1 MAQGAGRDMNNY
13 STYQSPYSWRY
24 GSEKMR
30 RVWSEEHKRKL
41 WRQLWVW
48 LAEVQASCGL
58 VSEDQA
64 AILRSGVDEVN
75 VNRSLEIEKEIK
87 HDLMAE
93 LEVFADQSPGAGGIL
108 HLGATS
114 MDIKDNAAALQS
126 REAAELIREQLARL
140 LHLFAEKIDRH
151 ADLPV
156 IAFTHLQPA
165 EPTTLGYRFSLSAQD
180 LLESYRE
187 LSLLMKNIRGKGFT
201 GAVGT
206 SASFGDLIGVEE
218 LADFQQKLADKM
230 GLDFYPVV
238 SQTYPRSQDFRL
250 LTALAGI
257 GAVLYKFAFDL
268 RILQNPLLG
277 EWAEAFGEDQ
287 VGSSAMPFKR
297 NPILSEK
304 LNSLGRLLAQFP
316 RVAWDNA
323 AHSLLERTL
332 DDSAN
337 RRTILPEGFLV
348 ADEMLLTAG
357 KILDT
362 LRIDPDRMEQNLAR
376 FGPFAG
382 TERVLMALGK
392 AGADRQQMHNVL
404 RKHSLQAW
412 EAIQRGDANPLFDD
426 LAADPEI
433 TRYLDPEE
441 LWGLLE
447 VEAYLGDAPARA
459 RNLAA
464 AIRREVPQPAQD

>member
-1 MAQGAGRDMNNY
+1 MNNY

-48 LAEVQASCGL
+48 LAEVQVRYGL

-64 AILRSGVDEVN
+64 AILRSAVDEVN
-75 VNRSLEIEKEIK
+75 VHRSLEIEKEIK

-93 LEVFADQSPGAGGIL
+93 LEVFADQSTGAGGIL

-126 REAAELIREQLARL
+126 REAVELIRERLARL
-140 LHLFAEKIDRH
+140 LHLFAEKIDRQ

-187 LSLLMKNIRGKGFT
+187 LSLLIKNIRGKGFT

-218 LADFQQKLADKM
+218 LADFQQQLADKM

-238 SQTYPRSQDFRL
+238 SQTYPRSQDYRL

-277 EWAEAFGEDQ
+277 EWAEVFGEEQ

-304 LNSLGRLLAQFP
+304 LNSLGGLLAQFP

-337 RRTILPEGFLV
+337 RRTILPEGFLI
-348 ADEMLLTAG
+348 ADEMLLIAG

-362 LRIDPDRMEQNLAR
+362 LRIDQDRMEQNLAR

-392 AGADRQQMHNVL
+392 AGADRQEMHEVL

-412 EAIQRGDANPLFDD
+412 EVIQRGDDNPLFDD

-441 LWGLLE
+441 LRGLLE
-447 VEAYLGDAPARA
+447 VDAYLGDAPARA

-464 AIRREVPQPAQD
+464 AVRREVSQPAED